1 MRSIPDNLQAVKVRI
16 AGAARAA
23 GRDPAAV
30 VLLAVSKSH
39 APALIEQAF
48 GAGQR
53 AFGENYVQ
61 EALDKMDA
69 LARLPIEWHLVGP
82 LQSNKTR
89 LVAARFQWVH
99 TIEREK
105 IARRLCEQ
113 RPETLPPLDVLVQVN
128 VSGEASKS
136 GVAPG
141 EVTALAQAVAA
152 LPRLR
157 LRGLMA
163 VPEPTHDEQLQR
175 ARFREVR
182 ELYETLKQGGLPM
195 DTLSMG
201 MTADMQAAIAEG
213 STMVRIGTAIFGE
226 RQKVKDAA

>member
-1 MRSIPDNLQAVKVRI
+1 MGSIPDNLQAVKGRI

-30 VLLAVSKSH
+30 ALLAVSKTH
-39 APALIEQAF
+39 APALIEQAY
-48 GAGQR
+48 GAGQC

-61 EALDKMDA
+61 EAAEKMDA
-69 LARLPIEWHLVGP
+69 LAGLPIEWHLVGP

-99 TIEREK
+99 TVDREK
-105 IARRLCEQ
+105 IARRLSEQ
-113 RPETLPPLDVLVQVN
+113 RPEAMPPLQVLVQVN

-141 EVTALAQAVAA
+141 EAATLAMAVAA

-157 LRGLMA
+157 CPGCA
-163 VPEPTHDEQLQR
+163 CGD
-175 ARFREVR
+175 
-182 ELYETLKQGGLPM
+182 
-195 DTLSMG
+195 
-201 MTADMQAAIAEG
+201 
-213 STMVRIGTAIFGE
+213 
-226 RQKVKDAA
+226 